1 MMEEYRHTQIGYFLL
16 IAYSA
21 VILIF
26 CYLIIVTDFHPVALA
41 GLIIMLTAL
50 GLFATLT
57 VSVSDQKIKIKFG
70 LGILRKSFLLKDVQ
84 AYQVVKNPWYYGWG
98 IRYTP
103 PGWIFGVSGLS
114 AIELKMKSGKIYRIG
129 TDDPRSFAQA
139 LDEAL
144 NLSPA
149 L

>member
-1 MMEEYRHTQIGYFLL
+1 MMKEYRHTQIGYFLL
-16 IAYSA
+16 IVYSA

-26 CYLIIVTDFHPVALA
+26 CYLIIVTDFHPIALA

-57 VSVSDQKIKIKFG
+57 VRISQQKLTIKFG
-70 LGILRKSFLLKDVQ
+70 LGVIRKGFLLKDIQ

-98 IRYTP
+98 IRFTP
-103 PGWIFGVSGLS
+103 RGWIFGVSGLS
-114 AIELKMKSGKIYRIG
+114 AIELQMKSGKTYRIG
-129 TDDPRSFAQA
+129 TDDPQRFVQA

-144 NLSPA
+144 NLSPI

>member
-1 MMEEYRHTQIGYFLL
+1 MKEFKHTQIGYFLL

-26 CYLIIVTDFHPVALA
+26 CYLIVVTDFHPITLA

-50 GLFATLT
+50 GLFVTLT
-57 VSVSDQKIKIKFG
+57 VRISQQKLSINFG

-103 PGWIFGVSGLS
+103 RGWNFSVSGLS

-129 TDDPRSFAQA
+129 TDDPQSFAQA

>member
-1 MMEEYRHTQIGYFLL
+1 MEEYRHTQIGYFLL

-103 PGWIFGVSGLS
+103 RGWIFGVSGLS

-129 TDDPRSFAQA
+129 TDDPRSFSQA